1 MSDIINRME
10 KRVFKPQMPIIVGL
24 AGKAGS
30 GKTSVAEFFVP
41 KGAIDVKIHG
51 VKFDHIFFALPLYE
65 LASIKKSIRGVN
77 ALNRQLYAI
86 HETLFDIYGNSAL
99 GYIPGYFDFVDK
111 VENIFNL
118 QIEEEGVKPR
128 SFLQKAG
135 DICRE
140 GNPDCFSM
148 WGISKTIKLYQQYYK
163 SIPEDE
169 EECPFVM
176 FISDVRFVNE
186 AERIL
191 KQPNGMVI
199 CFDADQKTLDDRIL
213 NRDGRL
219 MSKDQSS
226 HRSEQEIDMI
236 KEMASCII
244 NTDDMTVEEQ
254 AQATLD
260 AIGILK
266 ETHA

>member
-1 MSDIINRME
+1 MSDIINSME
-10 KRVFKPQMPIIVGL
+10 NKIFKPQMPIIVGL

-30 GKTSVAEFFVP
+30 GKTSVAEYFVP
-41 KGAIDVKIHG
+41 KGAIDVKVNGI
-51 VKFDHIFFALPLYE
+51 KFDHIFFALPLYE
-65 LASIKKSIRGVN
+65 LASIKKSIRGAN

-99 GYIPGYFDFVDK
+99 GYIPGYFDFVTK
-111 VENIFNL
+111 VEEIFNL
-118 QIEEEGVKPR
+118 PIEDDGTKPR

-135 DICRE
+135 DICRDGTPE
-140 GNPDCFSM
+140 CFSM

-163 SIPEDE
+163 SLAEDE

-219 MSKDQSS
+219 MTKDQLS
-226 HRSEQEIDMI
+226 HKSEQEIDMI
-236 KEMASCII
+236 KSIASCVI
-244 NTDDMTVEEQ
+244 NTDNMTVEEQ
-254 AQATLD
+254 AYATLS